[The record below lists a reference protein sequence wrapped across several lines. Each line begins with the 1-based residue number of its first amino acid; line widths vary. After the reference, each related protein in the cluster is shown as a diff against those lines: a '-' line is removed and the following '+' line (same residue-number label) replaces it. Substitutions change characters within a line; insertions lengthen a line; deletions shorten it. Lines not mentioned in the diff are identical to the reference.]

1 MGIFSSAHICA
12 SSDHSY
18 DCIVSKPLC
27 DSLIHYSISF
37 HSYIPESIKWLISND
52 RIEEAKIIIKRIAK
66 INQKSI
72 ANETLQN
79 IDLRHDIVQLH
90 SALNKIFNYKRFLII
105 FTLTNIVWFC
115 QSIAYT
121 GAIGFATISTDN
133 PYMILTINSVID
145 VIAAIAA
152 YYASEHWG
160 RKGATVLPCVISG
173 LLYPIAATINQDDQV
188 VIFFIF
194 AMGARL
200 FLTIAY
206 NVHYLYAVEVYPTN
220 IRGRAYSLR
229 MAIGSLGNLIAPQ
242 VRILF
247 SYFCE
252 FLFYFETFLQ
262 ILSLES
268 IDESISLVTFGI
280 VSLVPAVIAFFLPE
294 TMGLNLPKTLLDSEC
309 IGLVSEE
316 KAKVTTRYRNMSISL
331 TLGSEKDSLG
341 MSMDGNGIQMNS
353 RSSSSNQGTQE

>member
-1 MGIFSSAHICA
+1 MGIFSSAHVCA

-18 DCIVSKPLC
+18 DCIVSKPLSA
-27 DSLIHYSISF
+27 SLIHYSILL

-52 RIEEAKIIIKRIAK
+52 RIEEAKIIIKRIAN

-90 SALNKIFNYKRFLII
+90 STLNKIFKYKRFLII

-121 GAIGFATISTDN
+121 GAVGFATISTDN

-160 RKGATVLPCVISG
+160 RKGATVLPCAISG

-188 VIFFIF
+188 VVFFIF

-200 FLTIAY
+200 LLTIAY

-247 SYFCE
+247 CCLNF
-252 FLFYFETFLQ
+252 FYFIKFLQ
-262 ILSLES
+262 ILSLDS
-268 IDESISLVTFGI
+268 IDESIPLVTFGV

-294 TMGLNLPKTLLDSEC
+294 TMGLDLPKTLLDSEC

-331 TLGSEKDSLG
+331 TLGSEKDG
-341 MSMDGNGIQMNS
+341 FGIPIDGNGIQMNS
-353 RSSSSNQGTQE
+353 RSSSSNQGTHE